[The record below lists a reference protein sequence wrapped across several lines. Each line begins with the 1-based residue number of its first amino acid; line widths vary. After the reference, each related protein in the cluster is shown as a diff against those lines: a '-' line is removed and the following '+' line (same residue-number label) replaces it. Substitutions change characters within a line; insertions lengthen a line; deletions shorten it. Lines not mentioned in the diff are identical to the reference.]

1 MYCVFFLNVFLYQM
15 LLLLLLVA
23 SCAAIPQNV
32 SEKMF
37 TFPQETNTAHVRL
50 TTSRQNLQAVTVC
63 FRFFTD
69 LTREYALFS
78 LAVPS
83 FDNGLLFY
91 KNLNSF
97 SVSVKNAE
105 PIFEGLDFKLNKW
118 HSVCGTWSAASGLVQ
133 LWLNGEPSSRKLSS
147 TSNINGPIIIALGQ
161 VCFKHYK
168 CRNRGAAAV
177 TLLTPHTSLLTFP
190 LNQLSTLCCL
200 GTQKKPLVITKQLP
214 DVMEG
219 NVYFS

>member
-161 VCFKHYK
+161 VLGNINLCERHIEWNYINNK
-168 CRNRGAAAV
+168 
-177 TLLTPHTSLLTFP
+177 LM
-190 LNQLSTLCCL
+190 QL
-200 GTQKKPLVITKQLP
+200 KKMGSVGSS
-214 DVMEG
+214 EG
-219 NVYFS
+219 QCPGWFEWVY